1 MTGIAGRA
9 YPGSHRRGRRARLG
23 PLLVPLAATCLLGL
37 GALAFIAYVLWPR
50 WPGAPVAPGTPA
62 IPITIAGVAFNVP
75 PAAIRVTMQRR
86 PGAHE
91 RVDLVFL
98 WPSLA
103 PPDPAARPA
112 AAVPVSP
119 PVPMPTIERVF
130 VTITGA
136 GATLSPADRV
146 KIIYPRYTVT
156 DPAPGPDGL
165 AVLAFRDGTPYQGED
180 LIYDAAGGG
189 FLVRCTRSGAGP
201 TPGTCLYD
209 RRIEGA
215 DLVVRFARDWLGD
228 WRVVASNIE
237 RLIAKL
243 RPPG

>member
-1 MTGIAGRA
+1 MA
-9 YPGSHRRGRRARLG
+9 S
-23 PLLVPLAATCLLGL
+23 
-37 GALAFIAYVLWPR
+37 AFIAYVLWPR
-50 WPGAPVAPGTPA
+50 WPGAAIAPDAPA
-62 IPITIAGVAFNVP
+62 IPVTVAGVAFNVP
-75 PAAIRVTMQRR
+75 AAAIRVAMQRR

-103 PPDPAARPA
+103 PPDPAAKPA
-112 AAVPVSP
+112 APALNSLPAP
-119 PVPMPTIERVF
+119 PSIDRVF

-136 GATLSPADRV
+136 GATLAPADRV
-146 KIIYPRYTVT
+146 KTIYPRYTAGEAT
-156 DPAPGPDGL
+156 RGPDGL

-180 LIYDAAGGG
+180 LIYDPAGGG
-189 FLVRCTRSGAGP
+189 FLVRCTRIGAGP

-215 DLVVRFARDWLGD
+215 DVIVRFARDWLAD
-228 WRVVASNIE
+228 WRAVAAGID

-243 RPPG
+243 RPPGG